1 MRAAVADSTPKPA
14 IRRRTIK
21 RRAAG
26 TQQGTITQQGTTTR
40 IKAADNTP
48 RIPIMQARPAGM
60 QRERVV
66 TAQEQARDVRRR
78 ATVAMRERDVQRAA
92 VETM

>member
-1 MRAAVADSTPKPA
+1 
-14 IRRRTIK
+14 
-21 RRAAG
+21 
-26 TQQGTITQQGTTTR
+26 
-40 IKAADNTP
+40 
-48 RIPIMQARPAGM
+48 MQARPAGM